1 MYLAYLFPQYGG
13 MELAPFERQFDTS
26 VGKQVVKASSGH
38 IPQPFLISDLKSCGK
53 DREERWILADKFF
66 SRKARRG
73 AESAMLKQQHKL
85 EKYQDLLVK
94 NLVFSPRFLLISCND
109 RK

>member
-38 IPQPFLISDLKSCGK
+38 IPQPFLISDLKSWGK

-66 SRKARRG
+66 FSQSTQRSRERN
-73 AESAMLKQQHKL
+73 
-85 EKYQDLLVK
+85 VK
-94 NLVFSPRFLLISCND
+94 TTTQTGKILGFNGQNPCLFAQVFTYFMQ
-109 RK
+109 